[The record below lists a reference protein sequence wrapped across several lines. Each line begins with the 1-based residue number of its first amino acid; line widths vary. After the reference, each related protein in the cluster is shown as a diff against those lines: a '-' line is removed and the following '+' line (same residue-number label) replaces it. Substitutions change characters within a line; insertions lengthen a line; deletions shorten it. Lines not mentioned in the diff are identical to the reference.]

1 METERAPA
9 PEPIKGELVLVG
21 ERWSGVEKLAAL
33 LRDRGVSCELVYA
46 SDIERGQAVP
56 AHVVLVGEFIPMP
69 GSKL

>member
-21 ERWSGVEKLAAL
+21 EKWSGVEKLAAL
-33 LRDRGVSCELVYA
+33 LRDRGVNCELVYA
-46 SDIERGQAVP
+46 LDIERGVALG
-56 AHVVLVGEFIPMP
+56 AHVLRVEEFVPMV